1 MMYLVYKIFRKIY
14 KYWLFYFS
22 YLKTCILFRVNRI
35 RHSTFSTYGT
45 PFIHVA
51 NHSVGIFIGD
61 NFRMNN
67 VSIDNPIGIYGRC
80 QFVVHPKAEIRIGK
94 NVGISQSALVSHC
107 SIVIGDNVDI
117 GGGTLIYTSDF
128 HSLDYKIRMSK
139 DDQKCKVNSPVIIE
153 DNVFIG
159 ARSII
164 LKGVTIGRNSIVGA
178 GSVVTKSIPS
188 NQIWGG
194 NPAKFIRNI

>member
-1 MMYLVYKIFRKIY
+1 
-14 KYWLFYFS
+14 
-22 YLKTCILFRVNRI
+22 
-35 RHSTFSTYGT
+35 
-45 PFIHVA
+45 
-51 NHSVGIFIGD
+51 
-61 NFRMNN
+61 
-67 VSIDNPIGIYGRC
+67 
-80 QFVVHPKAEIRIGK
+80 
-94 NVGISQSALVSHC
+94 
-107 SIVIGDNVDI
+107 
-117 GGGTLIYTSDF
+117 
-128 HSLDYKIRMSK
+128 MSK
-139 DDQKCKVNSPVIIE
+139 DDQKCKVKSPVIIE

>member
-22 YLKTCILFRVNRI
+22 YLETCILFRVNRI
-35 RHSTFSTYGT
+35 RHSNFSTYGT

-51 NHSVGIFIGD
+51 NQSIGIFIGD

-117 GGGTLIYTSDF
+117 GGETLIFTSDF
-128 HSLDYKIRMSK
+128 HSLDYKVRMSK

-194 NPAKFIRNI
+194 NPAKFIRNL

>member
-22 YLKTCILFRVNRI
+22 YLETCILFRVNRI
-35 RHSTFSTYGT
+35 IHSNFSTYGT

-51 NHSVGIFIGD
+51 NHSIGIFIGD

-117 GGGTLIYTSDF
+117 GGGNFNIY
-128 HSLDYKIRMSK
+128 
-139 DDQKCKVNSPVIIE
+139 V
-153 DNVFIG
+153 
-159 ARSII
+159 
-164 LKGVTIGRNSIVGA
+164 
-178 GSVVTKSIPS
+178 
-188 NQIWGG
+188 
-194 NPAKFIRNI
+194 

>member
-1 MMYLVYKIFRKIY
+1 M
-14 KYWLFYFS
+14 
-22 YLKTCILFRVNRI
+22 
-35 RHSTFSTYGT
+35 
-45 PFIHVA
+45 A

>member
-22 YLKTCILFRVNRI
+22 YLETCILFRVNRI
-35 RHSTFSTYGT
+35 RHSNFSTYGT

-51 NHSVGIFIGD
+51 NHSIGIFIGD

-117 GGGTLIYTSDF
+117 GGGTLIFTSDF

-164 LKGVTIGRNSIVGA
+164 LKGVTIGRNAIVGA
-178 GSVVTKSIPS
+178 GPVVTKSIPS

>member
-22 YLKTCILFRVNRI
+22 YLETCILFRVNRI
-35 RHSTFSTYGT
+35 RHSNFSTYGT

-51 NHSVGIFIGD
+51 NHSIGIFIGD

-117 GGGTLIYTSDF
+117 GGGTLIFTSDF

-139 DDQKCKVNSPVIIE
+139 DDQKCKVNSPVII
-153 DNVFIG
+153 DN
-159 ARSII
+159 SS
-164 LKGVTIGRNSIVGA
+164 LKFEIT
-178 GSVVTKSIPS
+178 
-188 NQIWGG
+188 
-194 NPAKFIRNI
+194 AKRLCAASRRVL

>member
-22 YLKTCILFRVNRI
+22 YLETCILFRVNRI
-35 RHSTFSTYGT
+35 RHSNFSTYGT

-51 NHSVGIFIGD
+51 NHSIGIFIGD

-117 GGGTLIYTSDF
+117 VGGTLIFTSDF

-194 NPAKFIRNI
+194 NPAKFIRNL

>member
-35 RHSTFSTYGT
+35 RHSNFSTYGT

-67 VSIDNPIGIYGRC
+67 VSIDNPIEIYGRC
-80 QFVVHPKAEIRIGK
+80 SFVVHPKAEIRIGK

-117 GGGTLIYTSDF
+117 GGGTLIFTSDF

-194 NPAKFIRNI
+194 NPAKFLRNI

>member
-35 RHSTFSTYGT
+35 RHSNFSTYGT

-117 GGGTLIYTSDF
+117 GGGTLIFTSDF

-178 GSVVTKSIPS
+178 GSVVTKSILS

-194 NPAKFIRNI
+194 NPAKFLRNI